1 MDLYNLNSARSQG
14 SALTRDN
21 TEYNENLR
29 TARQGVDEF
38 YKTRD
43 LNLRNQKTKDQSQQS
58 QDKLIHEGLDTVAAI
73 GTAGRL
79 PQISATAKAYK
90 DFKTTDQALGNDAW
104 FADSRNFLKSQ
115 RNLARS
121 QDGGT
126 YLSQAS
132 DYVFGHNNTN
142 PDAPETARQ
151 GGGAP
156 GTRPDADTTAPAPA
170 EEPVAE
176 RRGPPVQLDEADRPT
191 FRRQDRA
198 PYPAANP
205 NRPGEVLPADTTPA
219 RVTGGTGNTPAVA
232 EENTG
237 PALSEARESLQTTTD
252 KLSGKAL
259 SALDKAGEY
268 AKTGG
273 KVLGLASDVEGVVNS
288 YSLFKNGLAKNPDG
302 SLDGWKDASQVA
314 GVVGTGLDILGSFI
328 PVLEPIG
335 QAVNA
340 VGAIADTIDNA
351 RKDSKTVTNDTS
363 AVSNAPQAKADDL
376 KALGQ
381 EKTATALNTMN
392 SAGLIGSAGQHVAQI
407 TQSSGTF

>member
-14 SALTRDN
+14 AALTRDN
-21 TEYNENLR
+21 TAYNENLR
-29 TARQGVDEF
+29 TARQSVDEF

-90 DFKTTDQALGNDAW
+90 DFKTSGQALGNDAW

-132 DYVFGHNNTN
+132 DYVFGHNNEN

-156 GTRPDADTTAPAPA
+156 GTRPDADTAAPAPA
-170 EEPVAE
+170 EEPAPE

-205 NRPGEVLPADTTPA
+205 NRPGEVLPQEATPA
-219 RVTGGTGNTPAVA
+219 RVTGGTGNTPAAA

-237 PALSEARESLQTTTD
+237 PALSEAREGLQTTTD
-252 KLSGKAL
+252 ELSGKAL

-302 SLDGWKDASQVA
+302 SLDGWKDASQIA

-328 PVLEPIG
+328 PVLEPVG

-340 VGAIADTIDNA
+340 IGAVADTIDNA
-351 RKDSKTVTNDTS
+351 KKDSKTVTSDTN
-363 AVSNAPQAKADDL
+363 AVSAAPANKAADL
-376 KALGQ
+376 KSLGQ
-381 EKTATALNTMN
+381 EKTATALNTM
-392 SAGLIGSAGQHVAQI
+392 SAAGLIGSQGQHAAQI